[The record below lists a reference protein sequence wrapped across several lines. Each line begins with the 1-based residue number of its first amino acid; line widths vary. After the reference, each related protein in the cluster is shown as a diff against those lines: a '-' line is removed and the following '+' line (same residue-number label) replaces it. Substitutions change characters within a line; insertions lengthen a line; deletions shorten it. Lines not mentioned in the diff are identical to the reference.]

1 MRILRTRAKLSAVAM
16 WMAELPDGRQVI
28 GGAANEAE
36 ARRMIE
42 REQGRES
49 VAWHLGRQQWRWT
62 LVVEGGKTHHG
73 WAESRPA
80 ALLAIAL
87 AKSPGAVPHRMISG
101 RLRWSLPKDE

>member
-1 MRILRTRAKLSAVAM
+1 LSSPVPAL

-28 GGAANEAE
+28 GEAADEGE
-36 ARRMIE
+36 ARWMIE

-49 VAWHLGRQQWRWT
+49 VAWHPGRQQWRWT

-87 AKSPGAVPHRMISG
+87 AKSPGTVPHRMVSG